1 SDSLLAPILKNFV
14 VFEDRIQTRPGTA
27 IQATHPDHKPIET
40 LIPYFGVPQALAA
53 ATNGKIAHC
62 FDMTEI
68 QSGFTRNSWSWTA
81 FANLGEQDY
90 TVMCNGAEGVWS
102 WDGSNTPAGMVK
114 ETITVPTDATWVDPD
129 KLAIVI

>member
-1 SDSLLAPILKNFV
+1 RYMGKSQPIRVKRGPSAKVGHLTAPLKGMDLSIQLSGNTRGSDSLLAPILKNFV

-68 QSGFTRNSWSWTA
+68 QSG
-81 FANLGEQDY
+81 
-90 TVMCNGAEGVWS
+90 
-102 WDGSNTPAGMVK
+102 
-114 ETITVPTDATWVDPD
+114 
-129 KLAIVI
+129 